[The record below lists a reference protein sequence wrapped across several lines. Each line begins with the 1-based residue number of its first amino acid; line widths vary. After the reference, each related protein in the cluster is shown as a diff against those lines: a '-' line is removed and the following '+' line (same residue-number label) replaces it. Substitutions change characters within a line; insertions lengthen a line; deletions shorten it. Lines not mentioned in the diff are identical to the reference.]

1 MPDDLSGTE
10 VMEDGLSSGTQSVGA
25 GLREV
30 RERLGWKL
38 PDVAVSLRIRPE
50 FLEAI
55 EAGDLEALPGAA
67 YRTGFVRTYARTL
80 GLDPDEILRRFRAE
94 GGLHDAAKTE
104 TRFIS
109 TVPDSGVPKGAAVM
123 VGVVLLLAGYG
134 LWYHYSSTQRRL
146 AEQVPAVPA
155 QLAPLATPPKIDVAP
170 VTPAPATGSS
180 AGACPATA
188 APGTAHRHRQP
199 QRRRPARQ
207 RAAPPSSVAAPA
219 GDRAGRCQRVATPAA
234 AAPPP
239 PGAGLVI
246 SATQDAWIEVH
257 DPAGNILFSKV
268 LHPGDSWPVPQEA
281 GLTLTTGNAGGTV
294 IVNNGVAGAPLGAP
308 SAVLHNYQL
317 TPAAAQHLPP
327 RLHLRHRH
335 RSLQPHR
342 APAAAAAA
350 TNPPR
355 RTWQNAISARAQRHA
370 MRTSI

>member
-1 MPDDLSGTE
+1 MPDEVSGTE

-30 RERLGWKL
+30 RERLGWRL

-94 GGLHDAAKTE
+94 GGLHDAAQTE

-170 VTPAPATGSS
+170 VTPAPEPAPAPAPAPASAAPGAATP
-180 AGACPATA
+180 APATA
-188 APGTAHRHRQP
+188 TPVAGSAVPSASSV
-199 QRRRPARQ
+199 
-207 RAAPPSSVAAPA
+207 APPPATAPAVPGVAAPA
-219 GDRAGRCQRVATPAA
+219 AAT
-234 AAPPP
+234 PPP

-317 TPAAAQHLPP
+317 TPPATSAAP
-327 RLHLRHRH
+327 
-335 RSLQPHR
+335 
-342 APAAAAAA
+342 APAAPSSPTAPSA
-350 TNPPR
+350 TNSSPAPGKM
-355 RTWQNAISARAQRHA
+355 QSPSAPSG
-370 MRTSI
+370 TP